1 MTSHKIDYESER
13 SKVREQEK
21 VDKQGNAD
29 RLKFE
34 HRAKQLE
41 LKKSALQANLKIQLD
56 YEREVSRLRHRG
68 AAIRTEMPGIEYE
81 PRLEIPSNLFVD
93 PEDGQEDNRED
104 RLLDRTRM
112 PQGVLVRKDEVRS

>member
-1 MTSHKIDYESER
+1 MASHKIDYESER
-13 SKVREQEK
+13 SKVREQEE

-41 LKKSALQANLKIQLD
+41 LKKSALQASLKTQLE